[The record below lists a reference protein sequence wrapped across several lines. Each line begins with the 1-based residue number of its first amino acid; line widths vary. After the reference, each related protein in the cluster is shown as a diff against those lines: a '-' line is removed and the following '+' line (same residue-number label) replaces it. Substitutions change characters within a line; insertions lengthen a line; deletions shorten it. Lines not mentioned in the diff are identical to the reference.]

1 MNDMPDI
8 SALLNMLNSSK
19 AKQDVAEKNNE
30 SAGGTSFFEDG
41 SMPDIETM
49 MRIMKVVNT
58 IKSGENNAS
67 TNLLN
72 SLKPFLRDSKKEKI
86 DQYIKFIKIS
96 NAISEI
102 SDLDKKG

>member
-8 SALLNMLNSSK
+8 SAILNMLNNSK
-19 AKQDVAEKNNE
+19 GQQENVEKKSE
-30 SAGGTSFFEDG
+30 TTSGPSFVEEG
-41 SMPDIETM
+41 NVPDFETM
-49 MRIMKVVNT
+49 MKIMRVVNT

-96 NAISEI
+96 NALSEI
-102 SDLDKKG
+102 NDLDNKG